1 MYPFPTLL
9 APLWSTVPAESFA
22 HETPVLLEIKKQQ
35 QNKNKI
41 KTSQGKEEL
50 RKVDPRA
57 LLAQK
62 EEGEGGQL

>member
-1 MYPFPTLL
+1 MPT
-9 APLWSTVPAESFA
+9 ESFA